1 MYITVLYSF
10 TFFPY
15 ESFDHWM
22 PKMQNMS
29 EIPSS
34 NVQIKLD
41 KLLIK
46 IGLPCCIK
54 SIVSIPITRQLQGDS
69 IKGSHLH

>member
-1 MYITVLYSF
+1 
-10 TFFPY
+10 
-15 ESFDHWM
+15 M

-29 EIPSS
+29 EIPGS

-54 SIVSIPITRQLQGDS
+54 SIVSIPITLVSWKVIVLKVLVCIRQICRVYS
-69 IKGSHLH
+69 